1 MTTNGEDGMGEATEE
16 AGARSGDG
24 SRAREV
30 LEEACRRERGQAR
43 WYRALAA
50 RAALEA
56 EDGGDPALV
65 DRLNDLHADEQ
76 HHLSRLAARLLELG
90 GTPPL
95 DGGERP
101 GAPGDDW
108 QEVWEAEARR
118 REAAEVAFYV
128 GALEAGGLDERTRA
142 VLEEILEGER
152 NQARDLSGK
161 WMSA

>member
-1 MTTNGEDGMGEATEE
+1 MSEE
-16 AGARSGDG
+16 T
-24 SRAREV
+24 RETASKV
-30 LEEACRRERGQAR
+30 LELLEEACRRERGQAR
-43 WYRALAA
+43 WYRAMAA
-50 RAALEA
+50 RAAMDV
-56 EDGGDPALV
+56 EDGDAPAALV

-101 GAPGDDW
+101 ALPGDDW
-108 QEVWEAEARR
+108 REVWEAEARR
-118 REAAEVAFYV
+118 REAAEVAWYV
-128 GALEAGGLDERTRA
+128 GVLEEDWSDDRTRA
-142 VLEEILEGER
+142 VLQEILEGER